1 MNLPLHKNNNTTFF
15 SLLTYGPLL
24 HFQNCPIFHR
34 IYPCT
39 KITLFLPFSK
49 CAQCTIVKLPNF
61 LTNLPLHKNTK
72 MTIFLPLSNLPHF
85 YNCKTMPQLIAWRI
99 QKQTDWQNTYTYKK
113 TNKLTKTATIWTY
126 RTDWHKYLQKDEQTD
141 KNLYYL
147 DLQDRPT
154 DKKYVFSFLT

>member
-1 MNLPLHKNNNTTFF
+1 MGHYNSFKIAPFF
-15 SLLTYGPLL
+15 IEFTPAQKWLFFAILKM
-24 HFQNCPIFHR
+24 CPND
-34 IYPCT
+34 
-39 KITLFLPFSK
+39 
-49 CAQCTIVKLPNF
+49 TIEKLPKF

-147 DLQDRPT
+147 DLQDRLT
-154 DKKYVFSFLT
+154 DKKYIFSFLT